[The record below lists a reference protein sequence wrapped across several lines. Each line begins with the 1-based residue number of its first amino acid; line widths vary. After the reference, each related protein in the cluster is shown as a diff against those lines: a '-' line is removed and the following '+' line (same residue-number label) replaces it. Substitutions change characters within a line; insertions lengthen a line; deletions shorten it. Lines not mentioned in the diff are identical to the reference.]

1 MSNFLPER
9 QAQPIPSIPP
19 PSGLPDEKTRGLIQ
33 RIFGSPNAIPATFW
47 AYAKSM
53 QEADQPM
60 IPFSSVFGAPL
71 VRPHDAPRVNTAEA
85 TTSTAYTNLATV
97 GPELTGLPDGLYV
110 IWFGSG
116 AKTTNVAAFAFT
128 GLQVNGVDP
137 ADDSESTESPV
148 VAGYL
153 PGSTV
158 VVKTLAGGG
167 NNTLRL
173 RYRIQAVPE
182 TGTFNK
188 RFLIALRAANA

>member
-33 RIFGSPNAIPATFW
+33 RIFGSPNAIPASFW

-71 VRPHDAPRVNTAEA
+71 VRPHDAPRINTAEA
-85 TTSTAYTNLATV
+85 TTSVAYTNLATV
-97 GPELTGLPDGLYV
+97 GPELSGLPDGVYV
-110 IWFGSG
+110 IWFGAG
-116 AKTTNVAAFAFT
+116 AKTTNAAALAFT
-128 GLQVNGVDP
+128 GLQVNGTGP
-137 ADDSESTESPV
+137 ADDSESVESPAV
-148 VAGYL
+148 GGFF

-158 VVKTLAGGG
+158 VVKTLQTGG
-167 NNTLRL
+167 NNSLRL
-173 RYRIQAVPE
+173 RYRIQTAPE
-182 TGTFNK
+182 TATFNK